1 MSIYKG
7 GARIVKIYKGETKIK
22 EVYKGST
29 LVLKG
34 GVENVPIYF
43 LSPSGDVGIGCIGY
57 PLPNKTL
64 PAVLT
69 DKTATTYTGGQTLTG
84 ISGVL
89 GVTGSTVSVYR
100 GATYTYSFSSSLT
113 DGYGRLWHFYTSSGG
128 FLGDEILVVSPKQ
141 QVGDVVAFDN
151 FSIKSLNINSDGTG
165 WSAPTS
171 YGTASGS
178 VPATPTKIGEV
189 VYRA

>member
-1 MSIYKG
+1 MPIYKG
-7 GARIVKIYKGETKIK
+7 STKIAKIYKGETKIK
-22 EVYKGST
+22 EAYKGST
-29 LVLKG
+29 LVFKG

-69 DKTATTYTGGQTLTG
+69 DKTSVPYKGGQALYG

-89 GVTGSTVSVYR
+89 GASGSTVSFYR
-100 GATYTYSFSSSLT
+100 GAVFAYSFSRSLT
-113 DGYGRLWHFYTSSGG
+113 DGYGRLWHLYTGNNDI
-128 FLGDEILVVSPKQ
+128 LGYEVIIVSPKQ
-141 QVGDVVAFDN
+141 QVGDVVVVNN
-151 FSIKSLNINSDGTG
+151 FSIENLTINSDGTG
-165 WSAPTS
+165 WSLSIAGST
-171 YGTASGS
+171 GTGS

>member
-1 MSIYKG
+1 MPIYKG
-7 GARIVKIYKGETKIK
+7 GTKIVKIYKGGTKIK
-22 EVYKGST
+22 EAYKGGT
-29 LVLKG
+29 LVLRG

-43 LSPSGDVGIGCIGY
+43 LSLSGDVGIGCIGY
-57 PLPNKTL
+57 PLSDKTL

-69 DKTATTYTGGQTLTG
+69 DKTATAYGGGQALSG

-100 GATYTYSFSSSLT
+100 GATYTYNFSRSLT
-113 DGYGRLWHFYTSSGG
+113 DGYGRLWHLYTGNAD
-128 FLGDEILVVSPKQ
+128 FLGYEVIVVSPKQ
-141 QVGDVVAFDN
+141 QVGDVVVVNN
-151 FSIKSLNINSDGTG
+151 FSIENLSINSDGTS
-165 WSAPTS
+165 WSSTFNGYAAT
-171 YGTASGS
+171 GS

>member
-1 MSIYKG
+1 MPIYKG
-7 GARIVKIYKGETKIK
+7 VARIVKIYKGETKIK

-43 LSPSGDVGIGCIGY
+43 LSPSGDLGIGCIGY

-69 DKTATTYTGGQTLTG
+69 DKTAVPYKGGQALSG

-89 GVTGSTVSVYR
+89 GVKGSTVSVYR
-100 GATYTYSFSSSLT
+100 GATYTYNFSSSLT
-113 DGYGRLWHFYTSSGG
+113 DGYGRLWHFYTGNMD
-128 FLGDEILVVSPKQ
+128 FLGYEAIVVSPKQ
-141 QVGDVVAFDN
+141 QVGDVVVVNN
-151 FSIKSLNINSDGTG
+151 FSIEKLSINSDGTG
-165 WSAPTS
+165 WSSSFNGYAAT
-171 YGTASGS
+171 GS